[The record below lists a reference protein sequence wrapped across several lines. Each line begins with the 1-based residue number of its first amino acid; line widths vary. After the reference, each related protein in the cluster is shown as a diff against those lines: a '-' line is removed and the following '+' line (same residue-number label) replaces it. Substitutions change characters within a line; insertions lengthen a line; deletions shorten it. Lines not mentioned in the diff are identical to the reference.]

1 MRYIETK
8 FKKFYIE
15 KVWQKQY
22 ESQSHRIQQMES
34 S

>member
-1 MRYIETK
+1 MKYIET
-8 FKKFYIE
+8 KFYIE

-22 ESQSHRIQQMES
+22 ESQSQHRIQQMES